1 MPASMSVEELGTLL
15 FRSRR
20 EIWCQASRD
29 LEAEGESILVYQL
42 LSYLVRLGASAQ
54 GEIASGIGQ
63 HPAGV
68 CRLLADLEDEGLV
81 RRARDPGDRRKVLV
95 AVTPKGRARFKAAN
109 PILVQAIAQ
118 VLSPWSEDERE
129 VLRGLLSK
137 LVLTCNQT

>member
-1 MPASMSVEELGTLL
+1 M
-15 FRSRR
+15 
-20 EIWCQASRD
+20 
-29 LEAEGESILVYQL
+29 LVYQL

-68 CRLLADLEDEGLV
+68 CRLLADLEGEGLV

-109 PILVQAIAQ
+109 PVLVQAVAD
-118 VLSPWSEDERE
+118 VLSPLSDEERE
-129 VLRGLLSK
+129 MLGTLLSK
-137 LVLTCNQT
+137 LVTPCGAKSSKDSQSG